1 MALVKVVVLSL
12 RGHDPYPQMGSDP
25 VPPYRESAPQD
36 TDEPLVD
43 EAEATAA
50 GAPAAAATATPADE
64 VSGSPRP
71 PSA

>member
-1 MALVKVVVLSL
+1 
-12 RGHDPYPQMGSDP
+12 MGSDP
-25 VPPYRESAPQD
+25 VPPYRESDPQD

-64 VSGSPRP
+64 VNEQQPPR
-71 PSA
+71 AT